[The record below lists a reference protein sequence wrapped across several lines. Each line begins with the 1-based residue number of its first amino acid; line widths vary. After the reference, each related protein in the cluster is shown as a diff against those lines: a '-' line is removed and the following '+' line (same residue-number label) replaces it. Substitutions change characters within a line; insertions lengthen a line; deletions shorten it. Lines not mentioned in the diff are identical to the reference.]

1 MPPAT
6 SARLRWPAAEAAD
19 RYRVIVRLPGQGPLL
34 ELVVDGP
41 EAVIGDLAPGD
52 GEWPQWG
59 VQVLDGHGAWV
70 QHVPFLE
77 WPSGPEGPTSTL
89 GWHADEAT
97 IHRVLV
103 YDDNLGRIVIKAGT
117 LGTQYVLAWSR
128 LDPAHHYRW
137 RTQHWANDG
146 WVDREDYRPLVAPG
160 GLRAAVIRQRERPVA
175 GVDAKLLFLFTSD
188 TEFGPNKMRIPDF
201 RRGVEEQIWGRF
213 PAGEAGIGTQMELL
227 EAHGFRGTFFID
239 VFAEYWAGEDGLLQ
253 PVFDEILGRG
263 HDVQLHV
270 HPNPHLR
277 FATDERIRRLAN
289 ATTQDDPAAF
299 RAALELALELFERR
313 AGRLPVAYRAGA
325 YRIFD
330 SHFPILRELGITID
344 SSINP
349 FKNSNVAPWLRARTQ
364 PFRLDGVLEI
374 PISLRL
380 HRRKGVWRV
389 HQYVPQNEPPLQLP
403 ALEDTV
409 AAASTRPA
417 TVCCIAHSVSF
428 LRRGQP
434 GGPDAMRTWNERW
447 AELVAPD
454 EYEISRLGP
463 KAPFWFFE
471 GPEPARAAT
480 FADALERLAARP
492 QVEGISLG
500 ELAERYPDAWTE
512 RVSPVDPIP
521 AYDSRAERET
531 VLRTRAY
538 DSSYLAHLEAAGG

>member
-1 MPPAT
+1 
-6 SARLRWPAAEAAD
+6 
-19 RYRVIVRLPGQGPLL
+19 
-34 ELVVDGP
+34 
-41 EAVIGDLAPGD
+41 
-52 GEWPQWG
+52 
-59 VQVLDGHGAWV
+59 
-70 QHVPFLE
+70 
-77 WPSGPEGPTSTL
+77 
-89 GWHADEAT
+89 
-97 IHRVLV
+97 
-103 YDDNLGRIVIKAGT
+103 
-117 LGTQYVLAWSR
+117 
-128 LDPAHHYRW
+128 
-137 RTQHWANDG
+137 
-146 WVDREDYRPLVAPG
+146 
-160 GLRAAVIRQRERPVA
+160 
-175 GVDAKLLFLFTSD
+175 
-188 TEFGPNKMRIPDF
+188 
-201 RRGVEEQIWGRF
+201 
-213 PAGEAGIGTQMELL
+213 MELL
-227 EAHGFRGTFFID
+227 EAHGFRGTFFVD

-277 FATDERIRRLAN
+277 FATEERIRRLAN

-330 SHFPILRELGITID
+330 SHFPILREHGITID

-349 FKNSNVAPWLRARTQ
+349 FKNCNVAPWLRARTQ
-364 PFRLDGVLEI
+364 PFRVDGVLEI

-380 HRRKGVWRV
+380 HHRKGLRRV

-434 GGPDAMRTWNERW
+434 GGPRRDADLER
-447 AELVAPD
+447 ALGRARHPGRVRLL
-454 EYEISRLGP
+454 SRLGP
-463 KAPFWFFE
+463 KASFWFFE
-471 GPEPARAAT
+471 GPEPGRAAT

-500 ELAERYPDAWTE
+500 ELAERYPDGWTE